1 MRFDWY
7 SATIRHPFENF
18 TQCVTS
24 EFEWAIP
31 ESVRPFTRYD
41 RATEFKCGDDRV
53 CRVDFNDA
61 TGDALVTASSDN
73 APRIAAYLRKSWPDH
88 SVSRADV
95 CEDYTGAGVF
105 DRLDS
110 LFVNVAVAEGLRLD
124 QAGDWLRQNGRT
136 RYIGSRSS
144 STMVRV
150 YEKGWQQVDEAKKT
164 GAGLPDDFDITR
176 TRVETQVRPQSRDKK
191 AAAKYSPADIMA
203 YASWTRKAHS
213 LMAGFELAVP
223 LKQTRARSDHE
234 KKMHHLAKQ
243 YGNTIKAELERCHG
257 SFEALGASMFDQVVQ
272 VEKHAVRAAHVAT
285 AKKESV

>member
-18 TQCVTS
+18 TKCVAA
-24 EFEWAIP
+24 EFEWALP

-53 CRVDFNDA
+53 LRADFNDES
-61 TGDALVTASSDN
+61 GDVLVTASSDN
-73 APRIAAYLRKSWPDH
+73 APRIAGYLRKHWPDH

-95 CEDYTGAGVF
+95 CEDYTGTGVF
-105 DRLDS
+105 DQLDG
-110 LFVNVAVAEGLRLD
+110 LFVGVAVSEGLRLD

-144 STMVRV
+144 SSMVRV
-150 YEKGWQQVDEAKKT
+150 YEKGWQQLDEAKKS
-164 GAGLPDDFDITR
+164 GSGLPDDFDITR

-191 AAAKYSPADIMA
+191 AASKYSVADIMA
-203 YASWTRKAHS
+203 YATWTRKAHS
-213 LMAGFELAVP
+213 LMAGFELAAP
-223 LKQTRARSDHE
+223 LKQLRSRSDHA

-243 YGNTIKAELERCHG
+243 YGNTIRAELERCHG
-257 SFEALGASMFDQVVQ
+257 SFEALGASLFDQVQQ
-272 VEKHAVRAAHVAT
+272 VEINASRAANVAT
-285 AKKESV
+285 QKKQSV